1 MSEPA
6 HILILDDDA
15 NLRKT
20 LGDILRIKGF
30 DPVTLET
37 GEQALERIHTEEFS
51 VALIDLRLEDMPG
64 LEVLRGIRQ
73 RSPAT
78 ECILLTGHASQAT
91 AIEAINAG
99 AYSYVQ
105 KPFDVDQ
112 LAITIQRALEK
123 HQAGQ
128 ALKES
133 EVRYRGL
140 FEDSPISIW
149 EEDFSAVQLR
159 IEQLRRAGVTDFRAY
174 FMDHPE
180 TVLECVKSIRILDVN
195 KTTLRL
201 MHAADREQLVGSLE
215 KITRKQTAPGFLDEF
230 VSIAEGRTDFEWEGI
245 NYTLDGEPM
254 IVNMHWSA
262 FPGYKES
269 LERVIVSLIDISE
282 RKQAEEALRKSEER
296 FRSVFENVSN
306 GIYRTTPDGRFI
318 MANPAICQ
326 MLGYTSCEELT
337 QGSLEQDGI
346 KPEYSRS
353 QIHELVE
360 QQGHVDGLE
369 TFWKKKD
376 GSTIYVRE
384 SIRAFRDRDGRIL
397 YYEGTA
403 EDVSQRRQAEEELG
417 RTLSLQRATL
427 ESTADGIL
435 VIDLAGK
442 VSSYNRRFGEMWNIP
457 ADILDTKDDKQLL
470 NFVLDQLAEP
480 DIFIRGVNDL
490 YGRPEAE
497 SFDVLEFKGGRI
509 FERFS
514 LPQRLGEKIV
524 GRVWSFRDV
533 TVSRDAENRLAQR
546 TEELSRRNEEL
557 TRLNERAERS
567 MQRLVSMRTI
577 DMAISGSFDVNIVLG
592 IVLDQITSQLGIHA
606 TDILLFNPNGQSFK
620 FAGGRGFRTQGL
632 ERSQYKFGT
641 DLAWRL
647 VRERREVE
655 IHDLKAQPE
664 TLQRKPDLAGEGF
677 VSYTGVP
684 LISKGQIQGVLEVF
698 QRETL
703 NWDQEGHAYL
713 DSLAGQAAIAIDNAQ
728 LFDHLQSSNT
738 ELVMAYDSTLAGWA
752 SALELRDK
760 ETEGH
765 TRRVASLTTQL
776 AQAMGLDQEE
786 QVQIYRGALLH
797 DIGKMG
803 VPDSIVLK
811 PGPLTEAEWV
821 IMRRHPQYAFD
832 MLAPIAYLRP
842 ALNIPL
848 CHHEKWDGTGY
859 PRGLKGENIPLAA
872 RIFAVMDV
880 WDALTSE
887 RPYRKAWSE
896 QEAIEYIR
904 QQSGIHFD
912 PAVVKI
918 VLETSILNKNLG

>member
-1 MSEPA
+1 MSKPA

-30 DPVTLET
+30 DPVPLET
-37 GEQALERIHTEEFS
+37 GEQALERVQTEEFA

-64 LEVLRGIRQ
+64 LDVLHGIRQ

-78 ECILLTGHASQAT
+78 ECILVTGHASQAT
-91 AIEAINAG
+91 AIDAINAG
-99 AYSYVQ
+99 VYSYVQ

-149 EEDFSAVQLR
+149 EEDFSVVKLR

-174 FMDHPE
+174 FTDHPE
-180 TVLECVKSIRILDVN
+180 TVLECVKSIMIIDVN
-195 KTTLRL
+195 NTTLKL
-201 MHAADREQLVGSLE
+201 MHAAGREQLTGSLE
-215 KITRKQTAPGFLDEF
+215 KVTRKQSAAGFLDEF
-230 VSIAEGRTDFEWEGI
+230 VSIAEGKTDFEWEGI

-254 IVNMHWSA
+254 TVNMHWSA
-262 FPGYKES
+262 YPGYKET
-269 LERVIVSLIDISE
+269 LERVIVSLIDITE
-282 RKQAEEALRKSEER
+282 RK
-296 FRSVFENVSN
+296 
-306 GIYRTTPDGRFI
+306 
-318 MANPAICQ
+318 
-326 MLGYTSCEELT
+326 
-337 QGSLEQDGI
+337 
-346 KPEYSRS
+346 
-353 QIHELVE
+353 
-360 QQGHVDGLE
+360 
-369 TFWKKKD
+369 
-376 GSTIYVRE
+376 
-384 SIRAFRDRDGRIL
+384 
-397 YYEGTA
+397 
-403 EDVSQRRQAEEELG
+403 QAEEELG
-417 RTLSLQRATL
+417 RSLSLQRATL
-427 ESTADGIL
+427 ESTAEGIL
-435 VIDLAGK
+435 VIDRAGK
-442 VSSYNRRFGEMWNIP
+442 VSSFNRRFGEMWNIP
-457 ADILDTKDDKQLL
+457 ADLLDTKDDKQLL
-470 NFVLDQLAEP
+470 NFVSDQLQEP
-480 DIFIRGVNDL
+480 EKFIGGVNDL
-490 YGRPEAE
+490 YERPEAE
-497 SFDVLEFKGGRI
+497 SFDVLEFKGGRT

-533 TVSRDAENRLAQR
+533 SVRRDAENKLAQR
-546 TEELSRRNEEL
+546 TEELSQQNEEL

-592 IVLDQITSQLGIHA
+592 IVLDQLISQLGIHA
-606 TDILLFNPNGQSFK
+606 TDILLFNLNGQTFK
-620 FAGGRGFRTQGL
+620 FAGGRGFRTRGL
-632 ERSQYKFGT
+632 ERSQYKFGS

-655 IHDLKAQPE
+655 IHDLNAQPE
-664 TLQRKPDLAGEGF
+664 ALQRTPDLAGEGF
-677 VSYTGVP
+677 ISYIGMP
-684 LISKGQIQGVLEVF
+684 LMSKGQIQGVLEVF
-698 QRETL
+698 QREPL
-703 NWDQEGHAYL
+703 NWDQEGHTYL

-776 AQAMGLDQEE
+776 AQDMGLDQDE

-811 PGPLTEAEWV
+811 PGMLTEDEWV
-821 IMRRHPQYAFD
+821 IMRKHPQYAFD

-842 ALNIPL
+842 ALNIPH

-880 WDALTSE
+880 WDALTSD

-896 QEAIEYIR
+896 KEAIEYIR

-918 VLETSILNKNLG
+918 VLETSILKKNLGQILLVMATGLGCRVFSHYGRSADIVNSKSLER

>member
-1 MSEPA
+1 MSKPA

-30 DPVTLET
+30 DPVPLET
-37 GEQALERIHTEEFS
+37 GEQALERVQTEEFA

-64 LEVLRGIRQ
+64 LDVLHGIRQ

-78 ECILLTGHASQAT
+78 ECILVTGHASQAT
-91 AIEAINAG
+91 AIDAINAG

-149 EEDFSAVQLR
+149 EEDFSVVKLR
-159 IEQLRRAGVTDFRAY
+159 VEQLRRAGVTDFRAY
-174 FMDHPE
+174 FTDHPE
-180 TVLECVKSIRILDVN
+180 TVLECVKSIMIIDVN
-195 KTTLRL
+195 NTTLKL
-201 MHAADREQLVGSLE
+201 MHAAGREQLTGSLE
-215 KITRKQTAPGFLDEF
+215 KVTRKQSAAGFLDEF
-230 VSIAEGRTDFEWEGI
+230 VSIAEGKTDFEWEGI

-254 IVNMHWSA
+254 TVNMHWSA
-262 FPGYKES
+262 YPGYKET
-269 LERVIVSLIDISE
+269 LERVIVSLIDITE
-282 RKQAEEALRKSEER
+282 RK
-296 FRSVFENVSN
+296 
-306 GIYRTTPDGRFI
+306 
-318 MANPAICQ
+318 
-326 MLGYTSCEELT
+326 
-337 QGSLEQDGI
+337 
-346 KPEYSRS
+346 
-353 QIHELVE
+353 
-360 QQGHVDGLE
+360 
-369 TFWKKKD
+369 
-376 GSTIYVRE
+376 
-384 SIRAFRDRDGRIL
+384 
-397 YYEGTA
+397 
-403 EDVSQRRQAEEELG
+403 QAEEELG
-417 RTLSLQRATL
+417 RSLSLQRATL
-427 ESTADGIL
+427 ESTAEGIL
-435 VIDLAGK
+435 VIDRAGK
-442 VSSYNRRFGEMWNIP
+442 VSSFNRRFGEMWNIP
-457 ADILDTKDDKQLL
+457 ADLLDTKDDKRLL
-470 NFVLDQLAEP
+470 NFVADQLQEP
-480 DIFIRGVNDL
+480 EKFIGGVNDL
-490 YGRPEAE
+490 YERPEAE
-497 SFDVLEFKGGRI
+497 SFDVLEFKGGRT

-533 TVSRDAENRLAQR
+533 SVRRDAENKLAQR
-546 TEELSRRNEEL
+546 TEELSQQNEEL

-592 IVLDQITSQLGIHA
+592 IVLDQLISQLGIHA
-606 TDILLFNPNGQSFK
+606 TDILLFNPNGQTFK
-620 FAGGRGFRTQGL
+620 FAGGRGFRTRGL
-632 ERSQYKFGT
+632 ERSQYKFGS

-655 IHDLKAQPE
+655 IHDLNAQPE
-664 TLQRKPDLAGEGF
+664 ALQRTPDLAGEGF
-677 VSYTGVP
+677 ISYIGMP
-684 LISKGQIQGVLEVF
+684 LMSKGQIQGVLEVF
-698 QRETL
+698 QREPL
-703 NWDQEGHAYL
+703 NWDQEGHTYL

-776 AQAMGLDQEE
+776 AQDMGLDQDE

-811 PGPLTEAEWV
+811 PGTLTEDEWV
-821 IMRRHPQYAFD
+821 IMRKHPQYAFD

-842 ALNIPL
+842 ALNIPH

-880 WDALTSE
+880 WDALTSD

-896 QEAIEYIR
+896 KEAIEYIR

-918 VLETSILNKNLG
+918 VLETSILKKNLG